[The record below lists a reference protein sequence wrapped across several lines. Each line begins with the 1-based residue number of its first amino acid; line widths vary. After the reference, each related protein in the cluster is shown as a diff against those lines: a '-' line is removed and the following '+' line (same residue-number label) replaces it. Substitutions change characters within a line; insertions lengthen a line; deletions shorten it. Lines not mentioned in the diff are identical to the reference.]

1 MGIYVDIEKNL
12 PGFALRVKLEADRE
26 TLALLGP
33 SGCGKSMTLR
43 CIAGIERPDRGSIVL
58 NGVTLFDSGKGIC
71 LSPQKRRTGLMLQ
84 NYALFPNM
92 TVRGNV
98 EAGARREKDKKARG
112 QRVDAALAAFGLE
125 GLAGHYPHQLSG
137 GQQQRTALARIL
149 VSDPAV
155 LLLDEPF
162 SALDSHLRLQLEGE
176 IRRVIRDFQGPV
188 ILVSHDRE
196 EVYRLSDRVAVMA
209 GGRIETAGDKREIFR
224 RPRTRAAALLTG
236 CRNLSRSVP
245 LPDGRCGAVDWGLTL
260 KLPQGEC
267 PGKYIGIRM
276 EDIKP
281 GEGPNAVL
289 CDVVDALEN
298 PRSVVVMLR
307 PCSAPDAAPLAWRLD
322 TAQWEKLRGGAVTV
336 RLPPESLMLLEE

>member
-1 MGIYVDIEKNL
+1 MGLFVDIEKNL
-12 PGFALRVKLEADRE
+12 PGFSLRVKLEADSE
-26 TLALLGP
+26 ALALLGP

-43 CIAGIERPDRGSIVL
+43 CIAGIERPDRGRIVL
-58 NGVTLFDSGKGIC
+58 DGVTLFDSEKRIC

-92 TVRGNV
+92 TVRGNI
-98 EAGARREKDKKARG
+98 EAGARREKDKKTRG
-112 QRVDAALAAFGLE
+112 KRVDAALAAFGLE
-125 GLAGHYPHQLSG
+125 ALAGHYPHQLSG

-149 VSDPAV
+149 VSEPAI

-176 IRRVIRDFQGPV
+176 IRRVIRDFKGPA

-196 EVYRLSDRVAVMA
+196 EVYRLADRVAVMT

-224 RPRTRAAALLTG
+224 RPRTREAALLTG

-245 LPDGRCGAVDWGLTL
+245 LPGGRCEAVDWGLTL
-260 KLPQGEC
+260 ELPQGVR
-267 PGKYIGIRM
+267 PGRYIGIRM
-276 EDIKP
+276 EDIAH

-289 CDVVDALEN
+289 CDVADVLEN
-298 PRSVVVMLR
+298 LLSVVVLLR
-307 PCSAPDAAPLAWRLD
+307 PRTAPDAVPLAWQLD
-322 TAQWEKLRGGAVTV
+322 TAQWERLRAGAVPV
-336 RLPPESLMLLEE
+336 RLPPESLLPLEE